1 MHQQQFVVIILLQ
14 MNHQSSCLDFT
25 FEDDVSCVAEST
37 RVDDDGTSFDAS
49 SAVEEEDMR
58 CYMSRA
64 TDDLGLKIT
73 SVRNV
78 WNSDFASNSEKE

>member
-1 MHQQQFVVIILLQ
+1 

-25 FEDDVSCVAEST
+25 FEDEVSCVAEST
-37 RVDDDGTSFDAS
+37 RVDDDGTSLDAS
-49 SAVEEEDMR
+49 AAVEEEEEDMR

-78 WNSDFASNSEKE
+78 WNSDFSSSSAERE